1 MDYITKYRRELFLIA
16 GIALMCIFTA
26 CNESSN
32 DYLRP
37 GELFPKADKGTIFVG
52 ESVLFTD
59 YSTRVES
66 RRWSFEGGNPSSS
79 EEQQVEVNYAVAGSY
94 DATLEITFED
104 GSTVSENLT
113 ISVNN
118 EYVPL
123 VNVEG
128 PTYVF
133 YSEDQDLPQDHPA
146 FTLNRSGVAK
156 VGFVGGAFEGN
167 EAINVSYDPDR
178 EPNTFIMLQT
188 NKVGTA
194 DLTEYIDGYLNLAMK
209 STSSDPILVRIEGG
223 GANSSARVNAGDY
236 GFERDGSWHFIS
248 IPIADV
254 LADIATEDGKLALLG
269 SFDQFRLRNVT
280 GAMTKETFDF
290 TVDFIFF
297 SVNKPTLN

>member
-1 MDYITKYRRELFLIA
+1 
-16 GIALMCIFTA
+16 MCIFTA

>member
-1 MDYITKYRRELFLIA
+1 MKYINKREYIFLIVT
-16 GIALMCIFTA
+16 ALVVFVAA
-26 CNESSN
+26 CDRSTP

-37 GELFPKADKGTIFVG
+37 GEIFPKASQQNVFVG
-52 ESVLFTD
+52 ESIVFTD

-66 RRWSFEGGNPSSS
+66 RQWTFEGGTPSSS
-79 EEQQVEVNYAVAGSY
+79 TEQQVEINYPNPGSWE
-94 DATLEITFED
+94 ATLEVTYED
-104 GSTVSENLT
+104 GTTTSETLTVRIDE
-113 ISVNN
+113 

-123 VNVEG
+123 VDVEG

-133 YSEDQDLPQDHPA
+133 YSEDQELSQDHPV

-156 VGFVGGAFEGN
+156 VDFVGNAFEG
-167 EAINVSYDPDR
+167 EQAINVSYDESR

-209 STSSDPILVRIEGG
+209 STSTDPILVRIEGG
-223 GANSSARVNAGDY
+223 GANSAAYVGAGDY
-236 GFERDGSWHFIS
+236 GFERDGNWHFVS
-248 IPIADV
+248 IPMADV
-254 LADIATEDGKLALLG
+254 LSSIGTEAGQLSLLG
-269 SFDQFRLRNVT
+269 SFDQFRLRNQT
-280 GAMTKETFDF
+280 GEMNKETFDF